1 MDNPEAPRS
10 LNDRE
15 KCYVRF
21 INNTNKIVEILWIDY
36 SGRYVRYRVIKKGD
50 YIDIN
55 TFKTHPFVAKD
66 FITKDMLHIGGQY
79 FYHPKTSREV
89 ISQRYILLQLLF
101 HIFELFNVVDFLIL
115 KYQNTMRY
123 ESEHLL
129 LCQCIVCIMLAC

>member
-1 MDNPEAPRS
+1 MEMDDPEAPRS
-10 LNDRE
+10 LHDRE

-89 ISQRYILLQLLF
+89 ISQRYIL
-101 HIFELFNVVDFLIL
+101 
-115 KYQNTMRY
+115 Y
-123 ESEHLL
+123 
-129 LCQCIVCIMLAC
+129 